1 MHIGNYLKSVMESQR
16 YSVTDIAKMVNKT
29 ETAVRKDFAKSEL
42 HMSVLNAFGKALNFN
57 VYEVLAQNW
66 EGQTVSEPT
75 YQYQKPPSKVIEV
88 PKQQSD
94 SISITFQVDPSK
106 KEKLIEL
113 LTT

>member
-16 YSVTDIAKMVNKT
+16 YSVTEIAKMVNKT

-66 EGQTVSEPT
+66 EGQAVKDPT
-75 YQYQKPPSKVIEV
+75 YQYQTPGSKMIEV
-88 PKQQSD
+88 PQQTE

-106 KEKLIEL
+106 KDKLIEL